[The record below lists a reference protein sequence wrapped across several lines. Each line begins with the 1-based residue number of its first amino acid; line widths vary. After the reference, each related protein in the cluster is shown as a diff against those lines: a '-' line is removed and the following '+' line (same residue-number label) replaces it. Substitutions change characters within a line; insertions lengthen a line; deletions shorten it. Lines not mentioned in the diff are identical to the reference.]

1 MQEKLAKS
9 RRNAFWA
16 FTLAFPFLFFILVE
30 GALRVYQYGPDL
42 SLFFTQ
48 ELNGRT
54 YHIMNPDVCRRYFSR
69 IPFAPSTSPDYF
81 VVPKPAGTYRI
92 FCLGGSTTVGFPY
105 WYNGAFSAFLHDRL
119 QSTFPD
125 RSIEVINLGMTAT
138 NSFTVLDFAEDLLS
152 YEPDL
157 LIVYDG
163 HNEFYGALGV
173 ASYESSG
180 GSRWLSKLSL
190 ALARVRTYQFA
201 NDLAAGFK
209 SLSAGQEDRGT
220 MMERL
225 SRGNTVPHESETYRD
240 GLEWFSENLRALKEL
255 AADRGIPVLL
265 GTQVSNLRNLVPFVS
280 RVPDEMPAQARLA
293 FNSRFN
299 AGIEKYMDGNFDAAL
314 DDFTSAIQIVPAHA
328 EAHFRLARCL
338 DTLGRHLEALQEYVA
353 ARDFDELRFR
363 ASSAF
368 NDTINAMDD
377 GTQFFSA
384 DIEKAFA
391 AASPGGIIG
400 DNLILD
406 HLHPTAYGHFLIA
419 REYARILRAHGL
431 LADEAAWVAADT
443 LSDELLWQRRRLTP
457 LDDRIAERRT
467 EALVTAWPF
476 QPEMM
481 PIRTVS
487 ADDTLGQI
495 ADLVL
500 YGQYH
505 WMQGHDSAAAY
516 YASRGDL
523 RSLETEYRTIISQL
537 PVVDATPYLKLAQ
550 LLYDQE
556 RKAEAQ
562 DIISTLLELQP
573 DCEPALQL
581 RSRLFPPGRKGQAGV
596 PAGADSADRRTD

>member
-1 MQEKLAKS
+1 M
-9 RRNAFWA
+9 
-16 FTLAFPFLFFILVE
+16 
-30 GALRVYQYGPDL
+30 
-42 SLFFTQ
+42 TQ

-81 VVPKPAGTYRI
+81 LVPKPAGTFRI

-105 WYNGAFSAFLHDRL
+105 WYNGAFPAFLHDRL

-125 RSIEVINLGMTAT
+125 RSIEVINLGITAT
-138 NSFTVLDFAEDLLS
+138 NSFTVLDFAEDVLS

-157 LIVYDG
+157 LVVYDG
-163 HNEFYGALGV
+163 HNEFYGALGA
-173 ASYESSG
+173 ASYESAG
-180 GSRWLSKLSL
+180 GSRWLAKLSL
-190 ALARVRTYQFA
+190 ALAHVRTYQFA
-201 NDLAAGFK
+201 NDLAAGFQN
-209 SLSAGQEDRGT
+209 LSAGEEDRGT

-225 SRGNTVPHESETYRD
+225 SRGKTVPLGGETYRD
-240 GLEWFSENLRALKEL
+240 GLDWFSGNLRALKEL

-265 GTQVSNLRNLVPFVS
+265 GNQASNLRDLAPFIS
-280 RVPDEMPAQARLA
+280 GVPDGTPGRVRLA

-299 AGIEKYMDGNFDAAL
+299 AGMEQYMNGNFDAAIE
-314 DDFTSAIQIVPAHA
+314 DFASAIQVLPTHA
-328 EAHFRLARCL
+328 EAHFRIAQCL
-338 DTLGRHLEALQEYVA
+338 DTLGRHSEALREYLA
-353 ARDFDELRFR
+353 ARDLDELRFR
-363 ASSAF
+363 ASSAL

-377 GTQFFSA
+377 GRQFLSV

-391 AASPGGIIG
+391 DASPGGIVG

-406 HLHPTAYGHFLIA
+406 HLHPTAYGNFLIA
-419 REYARILRAHGL
+419 REYARIMRAHGL

-443 LSDELLWQRRRLTP
+443 VSDETHWQRRRLTP
-457 LDDRIAERRT
+457 LDHRIAGRRI

-481 PIRTVS
+481 PISVMP
-487 ADDTLGQI
+487 AHDTLGQI

-505 WMQGHDSAAAY
+505 WMQGHDSAAAH

-523 RSLETEYRTIISQL
+523 RSLETEYRVIIRQL
-537 PVVDATPYLKLAQ
+537 PVVDEKPYLHLAE
-550 LLYDQE
+550 LLIKQE
-556 RKAEAQ
+556 RDAEAR
-562 DIISTLLELQP
+562 DIIGKLLTIQP

-581 RSRLFPPGRKGQAGV
+581 RSRLFPQGR
-596 PAGADSADRRTD
+596 